1 MVYGLMN
8 ISPRQCASGFFM
20 QCRQLL
26 DLKKTEQAF
35 GLEFYL
41 M

>member
-26 DLKKTEQAF
+26 DLKK
-35 GLEFYL
+35 LSRRL
-41 M
+41 DWNSI